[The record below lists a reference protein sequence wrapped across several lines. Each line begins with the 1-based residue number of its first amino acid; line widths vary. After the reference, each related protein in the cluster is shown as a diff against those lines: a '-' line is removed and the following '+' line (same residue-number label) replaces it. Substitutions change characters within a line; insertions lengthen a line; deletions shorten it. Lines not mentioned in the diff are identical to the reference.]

1 MLHLKFQNTCLKYA
15 QNQRAKTFFVF
26 FTENVLL
33 NKSIFPYNFVKEW
46 IGSSLEENEKRNHH
60 SRKKRKEA
68 GFSFGPL
75 KLVKDI
81 FGNNGPYGLARRNG
95 NSELNLK
102 ILLKTPS

>member
-1 MLHLKFQNTCLKYA
+1 M
-15 QNQRAKTFFVF
+15 
-26 FTENVLL
+26 
-33 NKSIFPYNFVKEW
+33 KER
-46 IGSSLEENEKRNHH
+46 IGSSLEENEKRNQH
-60 SRKKRKEA
+60 SRKKRKEG

-102 ILLKTPS
+102 ILLKAPS

>member
-1 MLHLKFQNTCLKYA
+1 MPKISAPKHFLCFSQKMFYL
-15 QNQRAKTFFVF
+15 AKAF
-26 FTENVLL
+26 
-33 NKSIFPYNFVKEW
+33 FPYNFVKER
-46 IGSSLEENEKRNHH
+46 IDSSLEENEKRNHH